1 MPLQFSVKGLDTLAS
16 KVRELSK
23 TPDRDFRRVLSSAQ
37 RATKTETKRACTRV
51 YGVKPSRVM
60 QDIRAPG
67 VKGQPPF
74 FSITGI
80 RQPISLLNYDF
91 RGGRR
96 GVSVVVLRKKGRRTI
111 DGAFVARAPNGGL
124 LPWKRTGQAKR
135 RMAQGRYAKSQEWR
149 EPIKPLFGPSAADML
164 NNPDVFDT
172 VKVFALTKMSSELS
186 RTIARIISRG

>member
-1 MPLQFSVKGLDTLAS
+1 MPLQVSVNGLDILAS
-16 KVRELSK
+16 KVRALSK
-23 TPDRDFRRVLSSAQ
+23 TPERDFRRVLSSSQ

-51 YGVKPSRVM
+51 YGVKPARVM

-67 VKGQPPF
+67 VKGHPPF
-74 FSITGI
+74 FTITGI
-80 RQPISLLNYDF
+80 RQPISLLNYEF

-111 DGAFVARAPNGGL
+111 DGAFVARAPSGGM

-135 RMAQGRYAKSQEWR
+135 RMTQGRYAGTAQLR

-164 NNPDVFDT
+164 NNPDVADSI
-172 VKVFALTKMSSELS
+172 KVFALTKMSSELS
-186 RTIARIISRG
+186 RTVARILANG